1 MIYFEKK
8 GSFEGFEELKKK
20 KILRTGHYLSPRGGG
35 GGEDLGLNKMKFNN
49 FDS

>member
-1 MIYFEKK
+1 MVYFEKK
-8 GSFEGFEELKKK
+8 GSFEGFEDLKK
-20 KILRTGHYLSPRGGG
+20 KILRTGHYLSPRGG